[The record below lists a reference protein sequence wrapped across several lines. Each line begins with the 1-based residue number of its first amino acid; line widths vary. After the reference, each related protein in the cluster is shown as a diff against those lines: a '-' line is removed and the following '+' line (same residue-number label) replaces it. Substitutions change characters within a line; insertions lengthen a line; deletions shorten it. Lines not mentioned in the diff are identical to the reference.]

1 MTIENDDD
9 FPFFAEGEWVECKL
23 NTNLMGIVISSEDWG
38 RIYTVQLAGSAKI
51 QKFYAV
57 TLRSV
62 EFDGGDDG
70 DGEEVI
76 ESDSNVIDFTKE
88 RDLRTAK
95 TRGAA

>member
-38 RIYTVQLAGSAKI
+38 RIYSVQLAGSTAI
-51 QKFYAV
+51 RKFYAV
-57 TLRSV
+57 TLRSA
-62 EFDGGDDG
+62 EFDGGDDDG
-70 DGEEVI
+70 GEEI
-76 ESDSNVIDFTKE
+76 PDCENVIDFTKE